1 MYQIGDR
8 IVYPMHGAGVVES
21 IEDREFLGENQRFL
35 VVSLPLKHMK
45 VMLPER
51 NVVTLGVRGV
61 IEPHKVCDVLTVLG
75 EETDEMNQNWNR
87 RYRDNMDKIRS
98 GDIFEVAQVVRN
110 LTHMDQIKG
119 LSTGER
125 KMLSDSRQIL
135 VSELILA
142 QDATESDVERLIQGA
157 LVT

>member
-51 NVVTLGVRGV
+51 NVTTLGVREV
-61 IEPHKVCDVLTVLG
+61 IEPHKIPDVLTVLG
-75 EETDEMNQNWNR
+75 EATDEMNQNWNR

-110 LTHMDQIKG
+110 LTHMDHIKG

-142 QDATESDVERLIQGA
+142 KNTTEYDVEQLIQGA
-157 LVT
+157 LVD

>member
-21 IEDREFLGENQRFL
+21 IEDREFLGEKQRFL

-51 NVVTLGVRGV
+51 NVTTLGVREV
-61 IEPHKVCDVLTVLG
+61 IEPHKVSAVMTVLG
-75 EETDEMNQNWNR
+75 EATDEMNTNWNR

-110 LTHMDQIKG
+110 LTHMDHTKG

-142 QDATESDVERLIQGA
+142 QNTTEVDVERLIQGA

>member
-8 IVYPMHGAGVVES
+8 IVYPMHGAGIVES

-35 VVSLPLKHMK
+35 VVSLPMKHMK

-51 NVVTLGVRGV
+51 NVSSLGVRDV
-61 IEPHKVCDVLTVLG
+61 IEPSRISDVLHVLG
-75 EETDEMNQNWNR
+75 EATDVMNQNWNR
-87 RYRDNMDKIRS
+87 RYRDNLDKIRS

-110 LTHMDQIKG
+110 LTHMDHTKG

-135 VSELILA
+135 VSELILSKNA
-142 QDATESDVERLIQGA
+142 SESDVEQMIQGA
-157 LVT
+157 LVD

>member
-51 NVVTLGVRGV
+51 NVTTLGVRDV
-61 IEPHKVCDVLTVLG
+61 IEPHKVTDVLTVLG
-75 EETDEMNQNWNR
+75 EATDEMNQNWNR

-110 LTHMDQIKG
+110 LTHMEHAKG

-142 QDATESDVERLIQGA
+142 QNATESDVESLIQGA
-157 LVT
+157 LID

>member
-8 IVYPMHGAGVVES
+8 IVYPMHGAGIVES
-21 IEDREFLGENQRFL
+21 IEDREFLGESQRFL

-51 NVVTLGVRGV
+51 NVTSLGVRDV
-61 IEPHKVCDVLTVLG
+61 IEPSRVSEVINVLG
-75 EETDEMNQNWNR
+75 DEIGEMNHNWNR

-110 LTHMDQIKG
+110 LTHMDHVKG

-135 VSELILA
+135 VSELVLA
-142 QDATESDVERLIQGA
+142 QNSSESDVEKLITGA
-157 LVT
+157 LV

>member
-8 IVYPMHGAGVVES
+8 IVYPMHGAGIVES

-51 NVVTLGVRGV
+51 NVSSLGVREV
-61 IEPHKVCDVLTVLG
+61 IEPCRITDVLHVLS
-75 EETDEMNQNWNR
+75 ESTDEMNKNWNR
-87 RYRDNMDKIRS
+87 RYRDNLDKIRS

-110 LTHMDQIKG
+110 LTHMDHTKG

-135 VSELILA
+135 VSELVLSKN
-142 QDATESDVERLIQGA
+142 ATESDIESLIQGA
-157 LVT
+157 LVE